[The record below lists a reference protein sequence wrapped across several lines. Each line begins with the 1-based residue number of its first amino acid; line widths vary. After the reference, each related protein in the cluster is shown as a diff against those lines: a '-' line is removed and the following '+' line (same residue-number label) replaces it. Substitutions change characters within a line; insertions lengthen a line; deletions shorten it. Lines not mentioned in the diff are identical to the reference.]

1 MGKYDHITELT
12 GPDDFPSWRRGVTLA
27 LQGEGL
33 WNHCSTG
40 IDPFDF
46 ANYASAMPA
55 PVSASAPTATEKK
68 EMIDWIK
75 EDAQAKGIIGR
86 RLSPVVQTLLD
97 EALTARQQ
105 WKTLAEHFGRL
116 DVTSQFELREQLFN
130 EKLKDVDD
138 ASRYIGVFKSGR
150 QRFAEMGVT
159 VTEDEAIFL
168 LHRTVQHTEY
178 SLTDVHHYTSCPPHT
193 SHFHP
198 SRLVTLGRG

>member
-1 MGKYDHITELT
+1 
-12 GPDDFPSWRRGVTLA
+12 
-27 LQGEGL
+27 
-33 WNHCSTG
+33 
-40 IDPFDF
+40 
-46 ANYASAMPA
+46 
-55 PVSASAPTATEKK
+55 
-68 EMIDWIK
+68 
-75 EDAQAKGIIGR
+75 
-86 RLSPVVQTLLD
+86 LLD

-168 LHRTVQHTEY
+168 LLHGLPKT
-178 SLTDVHHYTSCPPHT
+178 TDW
-193 SHFHP
+193 
-198 SRLVTLGRG
+198 